1 MYPTRKL
8 LTWAVGI
15 EFFIGLISAIKQD
28 LSFQM
33 ISTNVGLCL
42 SLCWWGFDFQFSSH
56 FFIYLL
62 SKSPLVSFLNTDM
75 IIASLADI
83 QMHAYCIYG
92 IYGKGSIIQAQKL
105 CMLKLINSSLADL
118 CYLQLHSSSYG
129 IRSLKFLLI
138 HLTNCFDTRKT
149 EIKVCMEWCKAY
161 SMFDQ

>member
-42 SLCWWGFDFQFSSH
+42 SLCWWGFDFQFTSH
-56 FFIYLL
+56 FYIYLL
-62 SKSPLVSFLNTDM
+62 SKSPLISFLNTDM
-75 IIASLADI
+75 IIALLAEI
-83 QMHAYCIYG
+83 QRHAYCIPH
-92 IYGKGSIIQAQKL
+92 IWQRLNNSSTKL